1 MKAFEFF
8 SAKRQQFSQRAQA
21 AFAQYKEAKKQ
32 RGMTLLEV
40 IIVLGI
46 IGTIAA
52 GVVVLAQRA
61 FDSRTVSEVVQNTN
75 TIRVAIKDAY
85 ASKGSYPSYDSKVLG
100 LTNETILTTDA
111 GATTTLVKL
120 GKVSSAEM
128 RNKISGDFYAIGGG
142 MTSAGQTKDNAKGYV
157 IEVNG
162 LTSEQCRNILTQV
175 GNNWD
180 YVETKTSAAGTYS
193 LADNPVDM
201 SVETPTA
208 LPSGPAILRSL
219 GGNGTKNIDP
229 STIVATCT
237 ADGASNS
244 IILGSR

>member
-8 SAKRQQFSQRAQA
+8 SAKRQQFAQRAQA

-75 TIRVAIKDAY
+75 TIRVAIKDVY
-85 ASKGSYPSYDSKVLG
+85 ASSGKYPLGEQAKVVAY
-100 LTNETILTTDA
+100 TASTIASNNDNN
-111 GATTTLVKL
+111 ATTTLVKL
-120 GKVSSAEM
+120 GKTSGEEM
-128 RNKISGDFYAIGGG
+128 RNKISGDYYAITAGH
-142 MTSAGQTKDNAKGYV
+142 TSTGTQNQKGYV
-157 IEVNG
+157 ISVNG
-162 LTSEQCRNILTQV
+162 LTTEQCRNIIGQV

-180 YVETKTSAAGTYS
+180 YVQVVADAAGSYAN
-193 LADNPVDM
+193 LADNGVDM
-201 SVETPTA
+201 TA
-208 LPSGPAILRSL
+208 QIGTDILKSLASASTIDPAKIVQTCTNPGATNAIL
-219 GGNGTKNIDP
+219 
-229 STIVATCT
+229 
-237 ADGASNS
+237 
-244 IILGSR
+244 LGSR

>member
-8 SAKRQQFSQRAQA
+8 SAKRQQFAQRAQA

-61 FDSRTVSEVVQNTN
+61 FDSRTVSNVVQDTN
-75 TIRVAIKDAY
+75 TIRVAMKDAY
-85 ASKGSYPSYDSKVLG
+85 SSSGYYPAYVDVLSLDNTSISTG
-100 LTNETILTTDA
+100 NSTSAIS
-111 GATTTLVKL
+111 TLVKM
-120 GKVSSAEM
+120 GKISVDEA

-142 MTSAGQTKDNAKGYV
+142 KTAAKQEKAKGFV
-157 IEVNG
+157 IQVNG
-162 LTSEQCRNILTQV
+162 LNSEQCRSILSQV

-180 YVETKTSAAGTYS
+180 YVQVVDNAGPGTYTITADGVS
-193 LADNPVDM
+193 LIEAAVD
-201 SVETPTA
+201 E
-208 LPSGPAILRSL
+208 PSGPAVLRSL
-219 GGNGTKNIDP
+219 ANAYTIDP
-229 STIVATCT
+229 SAITGTCT
-237 ADGASNS
+237 AAGANNA
-244 IILGSR
+244 IVFGSR

>member
-8 SAKRQQFSQRAQA
+8 SAKRQQFAQRAQA

-61 FDSRTVSEVVQNTN
+61 FDSRTISEVVQNTN

-85 ASKGSYPSYDSKVLG
+85 ASSGSYPQGDSSKVLAYTASTIANNTD
-100 LTNETILTTDA
+100 TN
-111 GATTTLVKL
+111 ATTTLVKL
-120 GKVSSAEM
+120 GKVSGEEM
-128 RNKISGDFYAIGGG
+128 RNKISGDYYGITAGH
-142 MTSAGQTKDNAKGYV
+142 TSGENKKGYV
-157 IEVNG
+157 VEVNG
-162 LTSEQCRNILTQV
+162 LTTEQCRSIISQV

-180 YVETKTSAAGTYS
+180 YVKVVADAAGSYTNLTNAGILMTEEVGTNVLKS
-193 LADNPVDM
+193 LASNDVI
-201 SVETPTA
+201 TPEKT
-208 LPSGPAILRSL
+208 
-219 GGNGTKNIDP
+219 
-229 STIVATCT
+229 VATCT
-237 ADGASNS
+237 NPGATNA
-244 IILGSR
+244 ILLGSR

>member
-8 SAKRQQFSQRAQA
+8 SAKRQQFAQRAQA

-61 FDSRTVSEVVQNTN
+61 FDSRTVSEVVQTTN
-75 TIRVAIKDAY
+75 TIRVAVKDAY
-85 ASKGSYPSYDSKVLG
+85 ASSGKYPKFAAVDTLD
-100 LTNETILTTDA
+100 NNNILSSTQTQPIA
-111 GATTTLVKL
+111 TLVKL
-120 GKVSSAEM
+120 GKVSVAEA
-128 RNKISGDFYAIGGG
+128 RNKISGDFWGIGNGK
-142 MTSAGQTKDNAKGYV
+142 TSASQTEDSAKGYV

-180 YVETKTSAAGTYS
+180 YVEVAASAAGTYS
-193 LADNPVDM
+193 INKLVDM
-201 SVETPTA
+201 TTEVNSSQTGNGVY
-208 LPSGPAILRSL
+208 RSL
-219 GGNGTKNIDP
+219 GTNGTKALTPESII
-229 STIVATCT
+229 STC
-237 ADGASNS
+237 DNPGASNS
-244 IILGSR
+244 IVLGSR

>member
-8 SAKRQQFSQRAQA
+8 SAKRQQFAQRAQA

-61 FDSRTVSEVVQNTN
+61 FDSRTVSTVVQDTN

-85 ASKGSYPSYDSKVLG
+85 SSVGVYPVADTTAILG
-100 LTNETILTTDA
+100 LTSTTILNDKNA
-111 GATTTLVKL
+111 GATSTLVQL
-120 GKVSSAEM
+120 GKVSAEEM
-128 RNKISGDFYAIGGG
+128 RNKISGDFYAIVPGH
-142 MTSAGQTKDNAKGYV
+142 TSGTNRKGYA
-157 IEVNG
+157 IEING
-162 LTSEQCRNILTQV
+162 LNTEQCRAILGQV

-180 YVETKTSAAGTYS
+180 YVQVPNPGSAAGAYS
-193 LADNPVDM
+193 VNNNGVEMFEAAQPTTGPV
-201 SVETPTA
+201 
-208 LPSGPAILRSL
+208 LRSL
-219 GGNGTKNIDP
+219 GNNGNTPLSPTSITAVCN
-229 STIVATCT
+229 STGAT
-237 ADGASNS
+237 NS

>member
-8 SAKRQQFSQRAQA
+8 SAKRQQFAQRAQA

-61 FDSRTVSEVVQNTN
+61 FDSRTISDVVQNTN
-75 TIRVAIKDAY
+75 TIRVAVKDAY
-85 ASKGSYPSYDSKVLG
+85 ASTGSYPDYESPLQ
-100 LTNETILTTDA
+100 LTSQTITTSNA
-111 GATTTLVKL
+111 GATTALVKL
-120 GKVSSAEM
+120 GKISVEEM
-128 RNKISGDFYAIGGG
+128 RNKISGDFYAIGAASTVTGG
-142 MTSAGQTKDNAKGYV
+142 TGGATANKKGYV

-162 LTSEQCRNILTQV
+162 LTSEQCRSIVSQV

-180 YVETKTSAAGTYS
+180 YVEIKNSAAGSYS
-193 LADNPVDM
+193 LNKGTPVDM
-201 SVETPTA
+201 TA
-208 LPSGPAILRSL
+208 AVSATILRSL
-219 GGNGTKNIDP
+219 AQSQPITPDK
-229 STIVATCT
+229 IVESCT
-237 ADGASNS
+237 NPGAQNS